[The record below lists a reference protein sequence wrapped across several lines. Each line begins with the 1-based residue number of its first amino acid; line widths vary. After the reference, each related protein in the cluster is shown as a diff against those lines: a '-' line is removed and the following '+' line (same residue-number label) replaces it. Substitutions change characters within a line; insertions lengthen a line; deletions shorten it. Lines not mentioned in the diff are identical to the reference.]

1 MSSEEINGFNPT
13 IIGFYCKWC
22 THAAADLAGTS
33 RIPVSANVIGIR
45 VPCSGRIDPSF
56 IFDAFTKGADGV
68 LIGGCHLGD
77 CHYDEGNYSAFKRTK
92 ILQKVVSEFGIA
104 PERVRIDWISASEAN
119 KYQQILE
126 EFTETIRKLGPL
138 NWDKHLQE
146 REYEVT
152 V

>member
-1 MSSEEINGFNPT
+1 M
-13 IIGFYCKWC
+13 
-22 THAAADLAGTS
+22 
-33 RIPVSANVIGIR
+33 VS
-45 VPCSGRIDPSF
+45 
-56 IFDAFTKGADGV
+56 K
-68 LIGGCHLGD
+68 
-77 CHYDEGNYSAFKRTK
+77 
-92 ILQKVVSEFGIA
+92 FGIE